1 MRCEAIT
8 RAGARCQ
15 AEAMEGY
22 QWCYSH
28 RPDLAEKRKR
38 NAKKG
43 GRTGGRGRSSLA
55 ETEQAKKYIKG
66 LVSQLHKG
74 QVRREIANSCFTGLN
89 VLARYVELE
98 RRIHEQD
105 ELEQRIEALE
115 RRQRTQQNTFQT
127 RYRS

>member
-1 MRCEAIT
+1 
-8 RAGARCQ
+8 
-15 AEAMEGY
+15 MEGY

-28 RPDLAEKRKR
+28 RPDLAEQRKA
-38 NAKKG
+38 NARRG
-43 GRTGGRGRSSLA
+43 GRAGGRGRSSLD

-66 LVSQLHKG
+66 LVSQLLKG